1 MIDIFLCLHNDGF
14 VKRKDDMNTFK
25 LCKISTFIMMLSVV
39 FAMIIPSSTAMAYDK
54 ELTITLN
61 KSYEKA
67 EFSLEYQNPGTYEAV
82 LITPRE
88 TEYAFTQSDEYSAYA
103 VIENVTEGD
112 YKVQITKINEE
123 SAEESDSDEIV
134 IDATTDVSVSDA
146 SDIEASM
153 EDDVIGL
160 VTVSVRAV
168 SNEVAVSE
176 NVKVARE
183 IAGLKLYFK
192 DDSIVTEW
200 TDENVGNVHVVVT
213 DTDTLEVLGDKTSS
227 EGFVQIDV
235 PTTTKE
241 IMVTVV
247 PAQSE
252 RIDSATEQYVLTVD
266 NHPNATVTYKEQDL
280 TNLSYVT
287 ADILLNDSYGLSFYV
302 NGEEALAETGLMSA
316 GEYTYDIPLVEGNND
331 VMVYV
336 IDEVGNMRSTSESI
350 VCDTVPPTLT
360 VNEDINGISTYDSQ
374 VVISGVV
381 QDYTSFT
388 INNESIEPDWE
399 GNYEYTVSLVEG
411 ENHML
416 ITALD
421 EAGNQTSY
429 EAYVTMLVKE
439 KKHIGPFV
447 IAGIVAVIIVGLFF
461 FIRSRYS
468 FEYEEVEEED
478 IPDNKSDKASNSES
492 DIKRSPK
499 KAIALKSVIKICF
512 TPVVILLCTYIIF
525 FHIICV
531 GKCISGSMEPT
542 VMTGDM
548 TVGNRLA
555 YVIGSPERGDIIE
568 FDHKNN
574 DGVTEGYLKR
584 VIGVA
589 GDTITFRDG
598 YVFINGQ
605 LAVEDYIDADI
616 ETNCTKSFTVPEG
629 CVFVLGDNRENSV
642 DSRMWN
648 EPFVSVDSIVSKI
661 IMVF

>member
-1 MIDIFLCLHNDGF
+1 
-14 VKRKDDMNTFK
+14 MNTFK
-25 LCKISTFIMMLSVV
+25 LRKISTYIMMLSVA
-39 FAMIIPSSTAMAYDK
+39 FAMIIPSSTVMAYDK

-88 TEYAFTQSDEYSAYA
+88 TEYAFTQSDEDSAYA

-123 SAEESDSDEIV
+123 SAEELDSDEIV
-134 IDATTDVSVSDA
+134 IDATTDASVSDA
-146 SDIEASM
+146 GDIEASI

-160 VTVSVRAV
+160 VTVNVRAV

-213 DTDTLEVLGDKTSS
+213 DTDTLEVLGDETSS

-235 PTTTKE
+235 PTSTKE

-266 NHPNATVTYKEQDL
+266 NHPNATVAYKEQDL

-302 NGEEALAETGLMSA
+302 NGEEALTKTGMMSA
-316 GEYTYDIPLVEGNND
+316 GEYTYDIPLTEGNND

-336 IDEVGNMRSTSESI
+336 IDAVGNMRSTSESI
-350 VCDTVPPTLT
+350 VRDTVPPTLT

-388 INNESIEPDWE
+388 INNENIEPDWE
-399 GNYEYTVSLVEG
+399 GNYEYTVSLAEG
-411 ENHML
+411 ENHIL

-439 KKHIGPFV
+439 KKPIGPFV

-478 IPDNKSDKASNSES
+478 ISDNKSDKASASEA
-492 DIKRSPK
+492 DIKRSSK
-499 KAIALKSVIKICF
+499 KAISLKSVIKICF
-512 TPVVILLCTYIIF
+512 PPAVILICTYVIF

-531 GKCISGSMEPT
+531 GKCISESMEPT

-661 IMVF
+661 IMIF

>member
-1 MIDIFLCLHNDGF
+1 
-14 VKRKDDMNTFK
+14 MNTFK
-25 LCKISTFIMMLSVV
+25 LRKISTYIMMLSVA
-39 FAMIIPSSTAMAYDK
+39 FAMIIPSSTVMAYDK

-88 TEYAFTQSDEYSAYA
+88 TEYAFTQSDEDSAYA

-112 YKVQITKINEE
+112 YKVQITKINEG
-123 SAEESDSDEIV
+123 SAEELDSDEIV
-134 IDATTDVSVSDA
+134 IDATTDASVSDA

-160 VTVSVRAV
+160 VTVNVRAV

-266 NHPNATVTYKEQDL
+266 NHPNATVAYKEQDL

-302 NGEEALAETGLMSA
+302 NGEEALAKTGMISA
-316 GEYTYDIPLVEGNND
+316 GEYTYDIPLTEGNND

-336 IDEVGNMRSTSESI
+336 IDAVGNMRSTSESI
-350 VCDTVPPTLT
+350 VRDTVPPTLT

-374 VVISGVV
+374 VVISGAV

-388 INNESIEPDWE
+388 INNENIEPDWE
-399 GNYEYTVSLVEG
+399 GNYEYTVSLAEG
-411 ENHML
+411 ENHIL

-439 KKHIGPFV
+439 KKPIGPFV

-478 IPDNKSDKASNSES
+478 ISDNKSDKASVSEA
-492 DIKRSPK
+492 DIKRSSK
-499 KAIALKSVIKICF
+499 KAISLKSVIKIGF
-512 TPVVILLCTYIIF
+512 SPAVILICTYVIF

-531 GKCISGSMEPT
+531 GKCISESMEPT

-661 IMVF
+661 IMIF

>member
-1 MIDIFLCLHNDGF
+1 
-14 VKRKDDMNTFK
+14 MNTFK
-25 LCKISTFIMMLSVV
+25 LRKISTYIMMLSVA

-88 TEYAFTQSDEYSAYA
+88 TEYAFTQSDEDSAYA

-123 SAEESDSDEIV
+123 SAEELDSDEIV
-134 IDATTDVSVSDA
+134 IDATTDASVSDA
-146 SDIEASM
+146 SDIEASI

-160 VTVSVRAV
+160 VTVNVRAV

-266 NHPNATVTYKEQDL
+266 NHPNATVAYKEQDL

-302 NGEEALAETGLMSA
+302 NGEEALAKTGIMSA
-316 GEYTYDIPLVEGNND
+316 GEYTYDIPLTEGNND

-336 IDEVGNMRSTSESI
+336 IDAVGNMRSTSESI
-350 VCDTVPPTLT
+350 VRDTVPPTLT

-388 INNESIEPDWE
+388 INNENIEPDWE
-399 GNYEYTVSLVEG
+399 GNYEYTVSLAEG
-411 ENHML
+411 ENHIL

-439 KKHIGPFV
+439 KKPIGPFV
-447 IAGIVAVIIVGLFF
+447 IAGVVAVIIVGLFF

-478 IPDNKSDKASNSES
+478 ISDNKSDKDSASEADN
-492 DIKRSPK
+492 KRSSK

-512 TPVVILLCTYIIF
+512 SPAVILICTYVIF

-531 GKCISGSMEPT
+531 GKCISESMEPT